1 MLKDFVLYIKE
12 KQLFNPSERLL
23 LTISGGIDSV
33 VLADLCH
40 QAGLLFGI
48 AHCNFQL
55 RGEESEGDEA
65 FVRKLAQKYSV
76 AFHSQRFETKAFSH
90 QNGLSTQ
97 MAARE
102 LRYKWFEKIR
112 QEYNYNYIL
121 TAHHQ
126 DDLLE
131 TVLLNLTRGTGLA
144 GLHGILPK
152 NGFLV
157 RPLLFATRDRIAHF
171 LQQMQLTWREDSSN
185 QTNDYLRN
193 RLRHEV
199 IPILQEMN
207 PKVAVAVSELAER
220 VRATEEIVAES
231 MLLAAKEVILEE
243 NDSTWISYDKL
254 KQHSAPLERLSHWL
268 AKYDFTYYQTKV
280 IWESRN
286 GQAGKQFFSTTH
298 TLIADR
304 NHWIITPTKKEQLL
318 EFRLES
324 EEGEINYPN
333 GLLKWEVINAV
344 ENVIA
349 ETNLNEILLDADAL
363 SFPLTLRLWQKGD
376 WFCPL
381 GMKGKRKK
389 ISDFL
394 IDNKVPRNL
403 KEKVYILETEGKIAW
418 VVSFRPDE
426 RFKVNEKT
434 KKYIKFS
441 NNITI

>member
-33 VLADLCH
+33 VLAELCH

-231 MLLAAKEVILEE
+231 MLLAAKEVIHEE
-243 NDSTWISYDKL
+243 NDSTWISYHKL
-254 KQHSAPLERLSHWL
+254 EQLSAPLERLSHWL
-268 AKYDFTYYQTKV
+268 AKYDLTYYQTKV

>member
-33 VLADLCH
+33 VLAELCH

-65 FVRKLAQKYSV
+65 FVRKLAQKYNV

-403 KEKVYILETEGKIAW
+403 KEKVYILETERKIAW

>member
-33 VLADLCH
+33 VLAELCH

>member
-403 KEKVYILETEGKIAW
+403 KEKVYILETERKIAW

>member
-1 MLKDFVLYIKE
+1 MVAI
-12 KQLFNPSERLL
+12 
-23 LTISGGIDSV
+23 I
-33 VLADLCH
+33 
-40 QAGLLFGI
+40 
-48 AHCNFQL
+48 
-55 RGEESEGDEA
+55 GD
-65 FVRKLAQKYSV
+65 
-76 AFHSQRFETKAFSH
+76 
-90 QNGLSTQ
+90 
-97 MAARE
+97 
-102 LRYKWFEKIR
+102 
-112 QEYNYNYIL
+112 
-121 TAHHQ
+121 
-126 DDLLE
+126 
-131 TVLLNLTRGTGLA
+131 
-144 GLHGILPK
+144 
-152 NGFLV
+152 
-157 RPLLFATRDRIAHF
+157 
-171 LQQMQLTWREDSSN
+171 
-185 QTNDYLRN
+185 
-193 RLRHEV
+193 
-199 IPILQEMN
+199 
-207 PKVAVAVSELAER
+207 
-220 VRATEEIVAES
+220 
-231 MLLAAKEVILEE
+231 
-243 NDSTWISYDKL
+243 
-254 KQHSAPLERLSHWL
+254 
-268 AKYDFTYYQTKV
+268 
-280 IWESRN
+280 
-286 GQAGKQFFSTTH
+286 KQFFSTTH

>member
-33 VLADLCH
+33 VLAELCH

-65 FVRKLAQKYSV
+65 FVRKLAQKYNV
-76 AFHSQRFETKAFSH
+76 AFHTQRFETKAFSQ

-157 RPLLFATRDRIAHF
+157 RPLLFATRDRITHF

-199 IPILQEMN
+199 IPILQGMN

-231 MLLAAKEVILEE
+231 MLLAAKEVIFEE

-304 NHWIITPTKKEQLL
+304 NHWIITPTKREQLH

-349 ETNLNEILLDADAL
+349 ETNLNEIFLDADAL
-363 SFPLTLRLWQKGD
+363 SFPLALRLWQKGD

-418 VVSFRPDE
+418 VVSFRPDD

-441 NNITI
+441 NNTNI